1 MIDKGNDSSDA
12 QSEAAVQQALQAFDE
27 HSNERKQ
34 LKELD
39 LEPGC
44 HTGPFNLQYDDANPY
59 AECTAT

>member
-1 MIDKGNDSSDA
+1 MIDNPNDSSDA
-12 QSEAAVQQALQAFDE
+12 QSDAAVQALEAFEE

-39 LEPGC
+39 LEPGNG
-44 HTGPFNLQYDDANPY
+44 TGPFNLQYDDANPY